1 MNQLFG
7 NTDTVEDFKKSQ
19 LKKLFCLA
27 SKESNFIFDSLL
39 YKQTDGVAM
48 GSSLGPSLANAFLS
62 YHEKKKLVKKLSTR
76 ISKFLSH
83 QHVLFYG
90 GRKAKPIFLS

>member
-1 MNQLFG
+1 MNQLFR

-19 LKKLFCLA
+19 LKELLCLA
-27 SKESNFIFDSLL
+27 SKESNFIFDGLL

-62 YHEKKKLVKKLSTR
+62 YHEKKLVKKLSTR

-90 GRKAKPIFLS
+90 GRKTKQIFLS